1 MLFEISCRRLKDIKN
16 ILKGEKQMELQEI
29 LELLEEVM
37 DIEEG
42 VLTPESELAEVDEW
56 DSLSKL
62 ALMAEVL
69 NHDRRNFFH
78 KNSRYFLRCA
88 DKRD

>member
-1 MLFEISCRRLKDIKN
+1 
-16 ILKGEKQMELQEI
+16 MELQEI

-42 VLTPESELAEVDEW
+42 VLAPETKLAEVDEW

-62 ALMAEVL
+62 ALMAEVKKRVNRRLSTEEIL
-69 NHDRRNFFH
+69 NFKTVQDIID
-78 KNSRYFLRCA
+78 YLQ
-88 DKRD
+88 

>member
-1 MLFEISCRRLKDIKN
+1 
-16 ILKGEKQMELQEI
+16 MELQEI

-42 VLTPESELAEVDEW
+42 LLTPESELAEVDEW

-62 ALMAEVL
+62 ALMAEVKKRVNRRLTTEEIL
-69 NHDRRNFFH
+69 NFKTVQDIID
-78 KNSRYFLRCA
+78 YLQ
-88 DKRD
+88 